1 MAAQPT
7 TEELFER
14 AVRAHSRRLIA
25 IARAIVGNRT
35 SPEDVVQQALVNL
48 FQHRQR
54 YDWREPGGLM
64 RRSVV
69 NEALRILRQPRMGV
83 VAEDHPDAGRQPSPA
98 GEMIDQETVAQV
110 RRAIAELP
118 EHFRAALVLCEY
130 EGMSYDQIAE
140 TLDVT
145 LAQVK
150 TWLHRG
156 RRQLAEKLKGY
167 MEERTKAEG

>member
-69 NEALRILRQPRMGV
+69 NEALRILRQPRMTA
-83 VAEDHPDAGRQPSPA
+83 VAEDHPDAGKQPSPV
-98 GEMIDQETVAQV
+98 GGMIDRETVAEV
-110 RRAIAELP
+110 RRAIDELP